1 MSSEDKVL
9 IIDDFLGNGQAAK
22 GLIEL
27 CQQAGAQVEG
37 IGIVIEKSFQD
48 GRQLLE
54 EMGLRVVSLARIA
67 SLTNGQV
74 EFLEEDA

>member
-1 MSSEDKVL
+1 
-9 IIDDFLGNGQAAK
+9 
-22 GLIEL
+22 
-27 CQQAGAQVEG
+27 
-37 IGIVIEKSFQD
+37 SFQD

>member
-1 MSSEDKVL
+1 MPASWSASRRNRDRHRKV
-9 IIDDFLGNGQAAK
+9 
-22 GLIEL
+22 
-27 CQQAGAQVEG
+27 
-37 IGIVIEKSFQD
+37 FQD